1 MNRFLS
7 KVAAVLLL
15 PLVAGCA
22 TTTPSPQPPAAQ
34 QAAVSGDEFGRLA
47 ARKLNKGE
55 CGLFLWTKSSDRRLV
70 FFSRPNGTALVVLG
84 GAEAELER
92 SAVEGAEVLGLYER
106 QTFTRA
112 NERLQVTVGFERRPG
127 MDRGVVVPQGSLRLV
142 RLDGWEMILPV
153 GGLVACEQ

>member
-1 MNRFLS
+1 MNRFLLQ
-7 KVAAVLLL
+7 AATMLLL

-22 TTTPSPQPPAAQ
+22 ATTSSPQPPATQ
-34 QAAVSGDEFGRLA
+34 QVAASDGEFGRLA
-47 ARKLNKGE
+47 ARKLSKGS
-55 CGLFLWTKSSDRRLV
+55 CGLFLWTKSSDRKLV
-70 FFSRPNGTALVVLG
+70 FFSTPNGGASVVLG
-84 GAEAELER
+84 GAEVELER

-106 QTFTRA
+106 QTFIRP

-142 RLDGWEMILPV
+142 RPDGWEMILPV